1 MEAENRGA
9 ALKIPIP
16 VLFGSVA
23 PGLRVPLCCSY
34 RPVRAIRSNTTN
46 SRQKPTAFPDAP
58 KKQPYCFRDV
68 LICLA
73 LLMATFAVYA
83 QVRRFEFVNLD
94 DSAYTS
100 GNLHVRRGITLEGI
114 EWALTSQD
122 AANWFPATW
131 ISHMLDC
138 QFFGLDSGWH
148 HITNVLIHGL
158 ASLLL
163 FAFLYRATGARWR
176 SALVAFLWAVHPLHV
191 ESVAW
196 VAERKDVLSG
206 FFWFLTLWAYVW
218 YTERLS
224 SGRYLLVL
232 LMFCLGLMAK
242 PMIVTLPFVL
252 LLLDFWP
259 LRRLSFPVQ
268 AQGGGKWRPG
278 VIILEKAPLMALSL
292 AVSVITYL
300 AQHRGGAVK
309 ALSAFPIGLRF
320 ENALISCV
328 VYIVQMFWPAR
339 LAVIY
344 PYPRHIPAWQ
354 AVLAGLALAGASMIV
369 VRLRR
374 RCPYLAMG
382 WLWYLGTLV
391 PVIGLVQVG
400 LQARAD
406 RYTYIPMVG
415 LSIMVA
421 WAVAEAARHPR
432 VKLVAALVMSLVCLT
447 CAALAWLQV
456 QHWRNSETLF
466 RHALEVTAENAA
478 AQVNLA
484 NYLVNV
490 PGKLPEAVGLWE
502 AALRIDPD
510 SVTAH
515 TGLGNAL
522 ARIPGRLPESFPQFQ
537 AALRLAPDWPIPH
550 NELGNALLKAGRLP
564 EAIAQFNAALRLDPD
579 YADAHYNLGVALSE
593 IPGRSA
599 EAMSEYQAALRIKPD
614 YAEAQLNVGNVLAG
628 LPGRLAEAIQAFEA
642 ALRIRPDYAEAHY
655 NLGQVLSRIPGRL
668 PDAIAEYEAA
678 LRIRRDYA
686 EAHNNLAN
694 ILSRMPGR
702 MPDAIAE
709 YEAALRVRPDYADGH
724 YNLGVA
730 LSRLPHRLPEA
741 LFHLETALRLKPDPE
756 LRRAVERLRAASGRQ
771 PN

>member
-1 MEAENRGA
+1 
-9 ALKIPIP
+9 
-16 VLFGSVA
+16 
-23 PGLRVPLCCSY
+23 
-34 RPVRAIRSNTTN
+34 VRANRSKTSN
-46 SRQKPTAFPDAP
+46 SRQTPRAFPYAP
-58 KKQPYCFRDV
+58 KKQPYCSWEL
-68 LICLA
+68 LIGLA
-73 LLMATFAVYA
+73 LLIATFAVYA
-83 QVRRFEFVNLD
+83 QVRHFEFVNLD

-100 GNLHVRRGITLEGI
+100 GNLLVRRGITTEGLK
-114 EWALTSQD
+114 WALTSQD
-122 AANWFPATW
+122 AANWFPATR

-158 ASLLL
+158 TSLLL
-163 FAFLYRATGARWR
+163 FLFLYRATGARWR
-176 SALVAFLWAVHPLHV
+176 SALVAFLFAVHPLHV

-196 VAERKDVLSG
+196 VAERKDVLSA
-206 FFWFLTLWAYVW
+206 FFWFLTLWAYVR

-224 SGRYLLVL
+224 SRRYLLVL
-232 LMFCLGLMAK
+232 LTFCFGLMAK

-259 LRRLSFPVQ
+259 LRRLSFQ
-268 AQGGGKWRPG
+268 ARAEAGGKPRTAAI
-278 VIILEKAPLMALSL
+278 VLEKAPLLALSL
-292 AVSVITYL
+292 AVAFITYL

-309 ALSAFPIGLRF
+309 TLTAFPIGLRF

-344 PYPRHIPAWQ
+344 PYPRHIPSWQ
-354 AVLAGLALAGASMIV
+354 AALAGLALAGASMIV

-374 RCPYLAMG
+374 RCPYLAIG
-382 WLWYLGTLV
+382 WFWYLGTLV

-400 LQARAD
+400 VQARAD

-421 WAVAEAARHPR
+421 WAVAEAARRPK
-432 VKLVAALVMSLVCLT
+432 VKPIVAVLMSLACLT

-456 QHWRNSETLF
+456 RHWRNSETLF
-466 RHALEVTAENAA
+466 RHALDVTAENAV

-522 ARIPGRLPESFPQFQ
+522 ARIPGRLQESFPQFQ

-564 EAIAQFNAALRLDPD
+564 EAMAQFNAALRLDPD

-599 EAMSEYQAALRIKPD
+599 EAMSEFQSALRFKPD

-628 LPGRLAEAIQAFEA
+628 LPGRLPEAIQAYEA

-655 NLGQVLSRIPGRL
+655 NLGQIFSRMPGSL

-678 LRIRRDYA
+678 LRIRQDYA
-686 EAHNNLAN
+686 EAHNNLGN
-694 ILSRMPGR
+694 LLSRMPGR
-702 MPDAIAE
+702 LPDAIAE

-724 YNLGVA
+724 YDLGVA
-730 LSRLPHRLPEA
+730 LSRLPDRLPEA
-741 LFHLETALRLKPDPE
+741 LFHLETALRLNPGPE
-756 LRRAVERLRAASGRQ
+756 LGRAVERLRAASGRR

>member
-1 MEAENRGA
+1 M
-9 ALKIPIP
+9 
-16 VLFGSVA
+16 
-23 PGLRVPLCCSY
+23 
-34 RPVRAIRSNTTN
+34 RATRSKAIN
-46 SRQKPTAFPDAP
+46 SRQQVPAFAP
-58 KKQPYCFRDV
+58 EKQPYCFRDL

-73 LLMATFAVYA
+73 LLMATFVVYA
-83 QVRRFEFVNLD
+83 QVRHFEFVNLD

-100 GNLHVRRGITLEGI
+100 GNLHVRRGITLEGL

-148 HITNVLIHGL
+148 HITNVVIHGL

-163 FAFLYRATGARWR
+163 FAFLYRSTGARWR
-176 SALVAFLWAVHPLHV
+176 SALVAWLFAVHPLHV

-196 VAERKDVLSG
+196 VAERKDVLSA
-206 FFWFLTLWAYVW
+206 FFWFLTLWAYVR
-218 YTERLS
+218 YTERVS
-224 SGRYLLVL
+224 SSRYLLVL
-232 LMFCLGLMAK
+232 LTFCCGLMAK
-242 PMIVTLPFVL
+242 PMTVTLPCVL

-259 LRRLSFPVQ
+259 LGRWSLPAR
-268 AQGGGKWRPG
+268 AEAGGQPRPAAL
-278 VIILEKAPLMALSL
+278 VWEKTPLVMLSL
-292 AVSVITYL
+292 AVSVMTYL

-309 ALSAFPIGLRF
+309 TLTAFPIGLRF

-328 VYIVQMFWPAR
+328 VYIAQMFWPVR

-354 AVLAGLALAGASMIV
+354 AVLAALALAGATMIV
-369 VRLRR
+369 VRCRR
-374 RCPYLAMG
+374 GSPYLAVG
-382 WLWYLGTLV
+382 WFWYLGTLV

-400 LQARAD
+400 VQARAD
-406 RYTYIPMVG
+406 RYTYIPLVG

-421 WAVAEAARHPR
+421 WGVAEIARGPR
-432 VKLVAALVMSLVCLT
+432 VKLVAALLLSLACLT

-456 QHWRNSETLF
+456 RHWRNSETLF
-466 RHALEVTAENAA
+466 RHALEVTAENSV

-522 ARIPGRLPESFPQFQ
+522 TRIPGRLPESFPQFQ
-537 AALRLAPDWPIPH
+537 AALRLAPEWPIPH
-550 NELGNALLKAGRLP
+550 NELGNAWLKAGRLP
-564 EAIAQFNAALRLDPD
+564 EAMAEFAAALRLDPD

-593 IPGRSA
+593 IPGRPA

-628 LPGRLAEAIQAFEA
+628 LPGRLPEAIRAYEA

-655 NLGQVLSRIPGRL
+655 NLGQILSQLPGRL

-678 LRIRRDYA
+678 LRIRGDYA
-686 EAHNNLAN
+686 EAHNNLGN
-694 ILSRMPGR
+694 LLVRMPGR
-702 MPDAIAE
+702 LPDAIAE
-709 YEAALRVRPDYADGH
+709 YQAALRVRPDYADGH
-724 YNLGVA
+724 YDLGVA
-730 LSRLPHRLPEA
+730 LSRLPNRLPEA

-756 LRRAVERLRAASGRQ
+756 LRRAVERLRAASGQR

>member
-1 MEAENRGA
+1 MRANRS
-9 ALKIPIP
+9 K
-16 VLFGSVA
+16 
-23 PGLRVPLCCSY
+23 
-34 RPVRAIRSNTTN
+34 TTN
-46 SRQKPTAFPDAP
+46 SRQQSRAFPDLQE
-58 KKQPYCFRDV
+58 KPYCLRDL

-73 LLMATFAVYA
+73 LLIATFAVYA
-83 QVRRFEFVNLD
+83 QVRHFEFVNLD

-100 GNLHVRRGITLEGI
+100 GNLLVRRGITLEGLK
-114 EWALTSQD
+114 WALTSQD
-122 AANWFPATW
+122 AANWFPATR

-163 FAFLYRATGARWR
+163 FLFLYRATGARWR
-176 SALVAFLWAVHPLHV
+176 SALVAFLFAVHPLHV

-196 VAERKDVLSG
+196 VAERKDVLSA
-206 FFWFLTLWAYVW
+206 FFWFLTLWAYVR

-224 SGRYLLVL
+224 ANRYLLVL
-232 LMFCLGLMAK
+232 LSFCFGLMAK

-259 LRRLSFPVQ
+259 LRRLSFQ
-268 AQGGGKWRPG
+268 ARAEAGGKPRTAA
-278 VIILEKAPLMALSL
+278 IILEKSPLLALSL

-309 ALSAFPIGLRF
+309 TLTVFPIGLRF
-320 ENALISCV
+320 ENALISYV

-339 LAVIY
+339 LAVMY

-382 WLWYLGTLV
+382 WFWYLGTLV

-400 LQARAD
+400 VQARAD

-421 WAVAEAARHPR
+421 WAVAEAGRRPK

-447 CAALAWLQV
+447 CAALARLQV
-456 QHWRNSETLF
+456 RNWRNSETLF

-484 NYLVNV
+484 NYLVNI

-502 AALRIDPD
+502 SALRIDPD

-522 ARIPGRLPESFPQFQ
+522 ARIPGRLAESFPHFQ

-564 EAIAQFNAALRLDPD
+564 DAIAQFSVALRLDPD
-579 YADAHYNLGVALSE
+579 YSDAHYNLGVALSE

-599 EAMSEYQAALRIKPD
+599 EAMSEYHAALRIKPD
-614 YAEAQLNVGNVLAG
+614 YAEAQLNLGNVLAG
-628 LPGRLAEAIQAFEA
+628 LPGRLPEAIQAYEA

-655 NLGQVLSRIPGRL
+655 NLGQILSRIPGRL

-678 LRIRRDYA
+678 LRIRQDYA
-686 EAHNNLAN
+686 EAHNNLGN
-694 ILSRMPGR
+694 LLTLMPGR
-702 MPDAIAE
+702 LPDAITE
-709 YEAALRVRPDYADGH
+709 YEAALRARPDYADGH
-724 YNLGVA
+724 YDLGVA
-730 LSRLPHRLPEA
+730 LSRLPDRLPEA

-756 LRRAVERLRAASGRQ
+756 LGRAVERLRAASGRR

>member
-1 MEAENRGA
+1 M
-9 ALKIPIP
+9 
-16 VLFGSVA
+16 
-23 PGLRVPLCCSY
+23 
-34 RPVRAIRSNTTN
+34 RATRSKTTN
-46 SRQKPTAFPDAP
+46 SRQELCAFPDP
-58 KKQPYCFRDV
+58 PEKQPYGLKDF

-83 QVRRFEFVNLD
+83 QVRQFEFVNLD

-100 GNLHVRRGITLEGI
+100 DNLLVRRGITLEGI

-148 HITNVLIHGL
+148 HIINVLIHGL

-176 SALVAFLWAVHPLHV
+176 SALVAFLFAVHPLHV

-206 FFWFLTLWAYVW
+206 FFWFLTLWAYLW
-218 YTERLS
+218 FTERLS
-224 SGRYLLVL
+224 SIRYLLVL
-232 LMFCLGLMAK
+232 LAFCLGLMAK

-259 LRRLSFPVQ
+259 LRRFSFPVR
-268 AQGGGKWRPG
+268 AEAGDKSHPG
-278 VIILEKAPLMALSL
+278 AIVLEKAPLVALSL
-292 AVSVITYL
+292 AVSVITYR

-309 ALSAFPIGLRF
+309 ALTAFPLGLRL
-320 ENALISCV
+320 ENALTSCV
-328 VYIVQMFWPAR
+328 AYIGQTLWPVR

-354 AVLAGLALAGASMIV
+354 AVLAALALAGVSMIV

-382 WLWYLGTLV
+382 WFWFLGTLV

-400 LQARAD
+400 VQARAD

-415 LSIMVA
+415 LLIMVA
-421 WAVAEAARHPR
+421 WGVAQIARHQR
-432 VKLVAALVMSLVCLT
+432 AKQVAAILMSLTCLT

-466 RHALEVTAENAA
+466 RHALDVTEENAV

-490 PGKLPEAVGLWE
+490 PGKVPEAVGLWE

-510 SVTAH
+510 SVAAH

-522 ARIPGRLPESFPQFQ
+522 ARIPGQLPESFPHLQ

-550 NELGNALLKAGRLP
+550 NELGNALVKAGRLR
-564 EAIAQFNAALRLDPD
+564 EAIAQFNEALRLDPD

-593 IPGRSA
+593 IPSRSA

-614 YAEAQLNVGNVLAG
+614 YAEARLNLGNVLAG
-628 LPGRLAEAIQAFEA
+628 LPGRLPEAIREYEA
-642 ALRIRPDYAEAHY
+642 ALRIRPEYAEVHY

-686 EAHNNLAN
+686 EAHNNLGN
-694 ILSRMPGR
+694 LLSRIPGR
-702 MPDAIAE
+702 LPDAIAE

-724 YNLGVA
+724 YDLGVA
-730 LSRLPHRLPEA
+730 LSHVPHRLPEA

-756 LRRAVERLRAASGRQ
+756 LRRAIERLRADSGRR
-771 PN
+771 PKYK

>member
-1 MEAENRGA
+1 MRANRS
-9 ALKIPIP
+9 K
-16 VLFGSVA
+16 
-23 PGLRVPLCCSY
+23 
-34 RPVRAIRSNTTN
+34 TTN
-46 SRQKPTAFPDAP
+46 SRQTPRAFPDAP
-58 KKQPYCFRDV
+58 KKQPYCFWEL

-73 LLMATFAVYA
+73 LLIATFAVYA
-83 QVRRFEFVNLD
+83 QVRHFEFVNLD

-100 GNLHVRRGITLEGI
+100 GNLLVRRGITTEGLK
-114 EWALTSQD
+114 WALTSRD
-122 AANWFPATW
+122 AANWFPATR

-163 FAFLYRATGARWR
+163 FLFLYRATGARWR
-176 SALVAFLWAVHPLHV
+176 SALVAFLFAVHPLHV

-196 VAERKDVLSG
+196 VAERKDVLSA
-206 FFWFLTLWAYVW
+206 FFWFLTLWAYVR

-224 SGRYLLVL
+224 SRRYLLVL
-232 LMFCLGLMAK
+232 LTFCFGLMAK

-259 LRRLSFPVQ
+259 LRRLSFQ
-268 AQGGGKWRPG
+268 ARAEAGGKPRTAAI
-278 VIILEKAPLMALSL
+278 VLEKAPLLALSL
-292 AVSVITYL
+292 AVAVITYL

-309 ALSAFPIGLRF
+309 TLTAFPIGLRF

-354 AVLAGLALAGASMIV
+354 AALAGLALAGASMIV

-382 WLWYLGTLV
+382 WFWYLGTLV

-400 LQARAD
+400 VQARAD

-421 WAVAEAARHPR
+421 WAVAEAARRPK
-432 VKLVAALVMSLVCLT
+432 VKPIVAVLMSLACLT

-456 QHWRNSETLF
+456 RHWRNSETLF
-466 RHALEVTAENAA
+466 RHALDVTNENAV

-522 ARIPGRLPESFPQFQ
+522 ARIPGRLQESFPQFQ

-599 EAMSEYQAALRIKPD
+599 EAMAEFQAALRFKPD

-628 LPGRLAEAIQAFEA
+628 LPGRLPEAIQAYEA

-655 NLGQVLSRIPGRL
+655 NLGQILSQIPGRL
-668 PDAIAEYEAA
+668 
-678 LRIRRDYA
+678 
-686 EAHNNLAN
+686 
-694 ILSRMPGR
+694 
-702 MPDAIAE
+702 PDAIAE

-724 YNLGVA
+724 YDLGVA
-730 LSRLPHRLPEA
+730 LSRLPDRLPEA

-756 LRRAVERLRAASGRQ
+756 LRRAVERLRAASGQR

>member
-1 MEAENRGA
+1 MCPRQVVVASNVCV
-9 ALKIPIP
+9 P
-16 VLFGSVA
+16 V
-23 PGLRVPLCCSY
+23 CCAY
-34 RPVRAIRSNTTN
+34 RPVRANRSKTTN
-46 SRQKPTAFPDAP
+46 SRQQSRAFPDP
-58 KKQPYCFRDV
+58 QEKQSYYLRDL
-68 LICLA
+68 LICLV

-83 QVRRFEFVNLD
+83 QVRHFEFVNLD

-100 GNLHVRRGITLEGI
+100 SNLLVRRGITLEGL
-114 EWALTSQD
+114 EWALTSRD
-122 AANWFPATW
+122 AANWFPVTW

-176 SALVAFLWAVHPLHV
+176 SALVAFLFVVHPLHV

-196 VAERKDVLSG
+196 VAERKDVLSA
-206 FFWFLTLWAYVW
+206 FFWFLALWAYVR

-224 SGRYLLVL
+224 SSRYLLL
-232 LMFCLGLMAK
+232 LLAFCFGLMAK

-259 LRRLSFPVQ
+259 LRRLSSQ
-268 AQGGGKWRPG
+268 ARAEAGDKPRTAA
-278 VIILEKAPLMALSL
+278 IILEKAPLLALSL

-309 ALSAFPIGLRF
+309 TLTAFPIGLRF

-354 AVLAGLALAGASMIV
+354 AVLAGLAVAGASMIV

-400 LQARAD
+400 VQARAD

-421 WAVAEAARHPR
+421 WALAEAARHPR

-456 QHWRNSETLF
+456 RHWRNSETLF

-522 ARIPGRLPESFPQFQ
+522 ARIPGRLAESFPQFQ

-550 NELGNALLKAGRLP
+550 NELGIALLKAGRLP
-564 EAIAQFNAALRLDPD
+564 DSIAQFSVALRLDPD
-579 YADAHYNLGVALSE
+579 YADAHHNLGVALSE

-614 YAEAQLNVGNVLAG
+614 YAEAQLNLGNVLAG
-628 LPGRLAEAIQAFEA
+628 LPGRLPEAIRAYEA
-642 ALRIRPDYAEAHY
+642 ALRIQPDYAEAHY
-655 NLGQVLSRIPGRL
+655 NLGQ
-668 PDAIAEYEAA
+668 
-678 LRIRRDYA
+678 
-686 EAHNNLAN
+686 

-709 YEAALRVRPDYADGH
+709 YEAALRIRQDYAEAH
-724 YNLGVA
+724 NNLGNL
-730 LSRLPHRLPEA
+730 LSRMPGRPA
-741 LFHLETALRLKPDPE
+741 
-756 LRRAVERLRAASGRQ
+756 RRDCRV
-771 PN
+771 